1 MKQQPI
7 CIVLT
12 FSFFL
17 VLCPQFLYSQ
27 ESVPVIQA
35 PDGNNQVLNANSN
48 GSTLD
53 STLGNLKSK
62 RTSGFKKG
70 KKIKAKKSSR
80 YYKKGTK
87 SGKGQTADTGSE
99 GSQMEVS
106 NQRDVSSQA
115 DSSKK

>member
-7 CIVLT
+7 RIVLILSAFL
-12 FSFFL
+12 FS
-17 VLCPQFLYSQ
+17 CPQFLCAQ

-35 PDGNNQVLNANSN
+35 PDGNSQVLNANSN

-53 STLGNLKSK
+53 STLGNPKSK
-62 RTSGFKKG
+62 RISGFKKG
-70 KKIKAKKSSR
+70 KKVKTKKSSR

-87 SGKGQTADTGSE
+87 SGKGKTADTGSE
-99 GSQMEVS
+99 GSQTEVS